1 MSADAKSR
9 NDELVGKLRADLT
22 GFTVDAVNDLLGP
35 VAQAALGREQS
46 LPARLAVAQHLAS
59 PSQEPLAALVAVFVL
74 GLEVPAGRLARAV
87 PRTGVAGLSELGL
100 LAAAGPDPADPV
112 RALVDL
118 RPYATVDALG
128 PADWWLASDLSE
140 VATGRPLSEDHVL
153 GVGGASLTLARC
165 TVRRP
170 TGRVLDLGTGCGIQ
184 ALHAARHSKHVVA
197 TDVSARALQ
206 LAGLNWALNAPTI
219 GTTTIEGRL
228 GSLLEPVTGQEFD
241 QVVSNPPFVITPR
254 STPAAA
260 FEYRDGGMVGD
271 DLVRHL
277 VESVGSVLAPGGI
290 AQFLGNWEGRA
301 DEGWTDRVSSW
312 LTASGL
318 DGWVVQ
324 REWQDPAEY
333 AETWIRDSGQH
344 LGKDADDLYAAW
356 LADFASRGVEGVG
369 FGLITLRRPERESGA
384 PLRIVEE
391 RRTGPGLPWGDEVLA
406 TLERHDWLAAHDDE
420 ALLAATVR
428 VAPDVTEERHHRPG
442 AEDPSVIL
450 LRQGGGAGRVVQ
462 AGTALTGFVG
472 ASSGDIPVGRLIGAL
487 ASLLE
492 VDVAAL
498 QTELL
503 SDVRNLVRD
512 GLLEPAE

>member
-1 MSADAKSR
+1 MTS
-9 NDELVGKLRADLT
+9 ELVAKLGSDLT

-46 LPARLAVAQHLAS
+46 LPARLVVSERLD
-59 PSQEPLAALVAVFVL
+59 EPLGALIAVFLL
-74 GLEVPAGRLARAV
+74 GLEVSAERLARAV
-87 PRTGVAGLSELGL
+87 PQVGLAGLTELGL
-100 LAAAGPDPADPV
+100 LTQAGQDPGDPV

-140 VATGRPLSEDHVL
+140 VATGRPLAEDHVL

-184 ALHAARHSKHVVA
+184 ALHAARHAEHVVA
-197 TDVSARALQ
+197 TDISARALR
-206 LAGLNWALNAPTI
+206 LAELNWQLNASTI
-219 GTTTIEGRL
+219 EGTTIEGRR
-228 GSLLEPVTGQEFD
+228 GSLLEPVSGELFD
-241 QVVSNPPFVITPR
+241 LVVSNPPFVITPR
-254 STPAAA
+254 STPSAA
-260 FEYRDGGMVGD
+260 FEYRDGGLVGD
-271 DLVRHL
+271 DLVRQL
-277 VESVGSVLAPGGI
+277 VETIGSVLAPGGI
-290 AQFLGNWEGRA
+290 AQFLGNWEGRRG
-301 DEGWTDRVSSW
+301 EGWTDRVSSW
-312 LTASGL
+312 LEASGL

-344 LGKDADDLYAAW
+344 LGKDADELYAAW

-369 FGLITLRRPERESGA
+369 FGLVTLRQPTGGTGSNPMRM
-384 PLRIVEE
+384 VEE

-406 TLERHDWLAAHDDE
+406 TLERHDWLAARDDD
-420 ALLAATVR
+420 ALLASTLR
-428 VAPDVTEERHHRPG
+428 VAADVTEERHHLPG
-442 AEDPSVIL
+442 AEDPTVIL

-462 AGTALTGFVG
+462 ANTALTGLVG
-472 ASSGDIPVGRLIGAL
+472 ASSGDIPVGRLIAAV

-492 VDVAAL
+492 VDVQAL
-498 QTELL
+498 SAELL
-503 SDVRNLVRD
+503 TDVRGLVRD
-512 GLLEPAE
+512 GLLEPAP